1 MIKVQRQELLNKL
14 NILEKAYNT
23 KNHIE
28 ALSYLKFDNGKLTMS
43 NGYTIIITR
52 IGIENDSDFK
62 TLIPFKL
69 LKDIV
74 SKLNGDDVSYFIY
87 DMDWGKKFDDYH
99 IIREGETEPVPMRTI
114 EELWNYFV
122 EEHPE
127 IVDNSKEGND
137 DEE

>member
-1 MIKVQRQELLNKL
+1 MIRKEMFIQCMETLQKYSEAEEKISNVTKYFLNLIEFDELQNLITCFTDL
-14 NILEKAYNT
+14 LAYCV
-23 KNHIE
+23 KSNHDPY
-28 ALSYLKFDNGKLTMS
+28 S
-43 NGYTIIITR
+43 
-52 IGIENDSDFK
+52 
-62 TLIPFKL
+62 
-69 LKDIV
+69 
-74 SKLNGDDVSYFIY
+74 GDDVSYFIY

>member
-1 MIKVQRQELLNKL
+1 MIRKELFIRCMETLQKYSEKEEEISNITKYFLNL
-14 NILEKAYNT
+14 VEFDELQNLITCFTDLLAYCVKA
-23 KNHIE
+23 
-28 ALSYLKFDNGKLTMS
+28 
-43 NGYTIIITR
+43 
-52 IGIENDSDFK
+52 NDDPYS
-62 TLIPFKL
+62 
-69 LKDIV
+69 
-74 SKLNGDDVSYFIY
+74 GDDVSYFIY

>member
-1 MIKVQRQELLNKL
+1 MIRKEMFIKCMETLQKYAQAEEEISNVTKYFLNLVEFDELQN
-14 NILEKAYNT
+14 
-23 KNHIE
+23 
-28 ALSYLKFDNGKLTMS
+28 
-43 NGYTIIITR
+43 
-52 IGIENDSDFK
+52 
-62 TLIPFKL
+62 LIDCFTKL
-69 LKDIV
+69 LAYCVKANYDPHV
-74 SKLNGDDVSYFIY
+74 GDDLSYFIY
-87 DMDWGKKFDDYH
+87 DMDWGKKFDEFH

>member
-1 MIKVQRQELLNKL
+1 MIRKELFIKCMETLQKYSEAEEEISNITKYFLNL
-14 NILEKAYNT
+14 
-23 KNHIE
+23 IE
-28 ALSYLKFDNGKLTMS
+28 FDELQN
-43 NGYTIIITR
+43 
-52 IGIENDSDFK
+52 
-62 TLIPFKL
+62 LIDCFTKL
-69 LKDIV
+69 LAYCVKANYD
-74 SKLNGDDVSYFIY
+74 SHSGDDVSYFIY

-99 IIREGETEPVPMRTI
+99 IIRDGETEPVPMRTI